1 MNKIV
6 FRFGLLIFF
15 ISVIIFSQSGMDLI
29 DVLFKSFIVFF
40 VITVMFSI
48 LAIAFVKAINKTS
61 VERVKKVNENLIGNQ
76 EHE

>member
-15 ISVIIFSQSGMDLI
+15 ISIIVFSQNGMNLT
-29 DVLFKSFIVFF
+29 DVLFKSFVVFF
-40 VITVMFSI
+40 VVTVMFSI
-48 LAIAFVKAINKTS
+48 LAIAFIKAINKAS

-76 EHE
+76 ENE

>member
-15 ISVIIFSQSGMDLI
+15 ISVIIFSQNGMSLT

-40 VITVMFSI
+40 VVTVMFSI
-48 LAIAFVKAINKTS
+48 LTIAFIKAINKAS
-61 VERVKKVNENLIGNQ
+61 EERVKKVNENLIGNQ

>member
-15 ISVIIFSQSGMDLI
+15 ISMIVFSQNGMSLT
-29 DVLFKSFIVFF
+29 DVLFKSFVVFF
-40 VITVMFSI
+40 VVTVMFSI
-48 LAIAFVKAINKTS
+48 LTIAFIKAINKAS
-61 VERVKKVNENLIGNQ
+61 VERSKKVNQNLIGNQ